1 LQFENFMLYL
11 CRRNLNTKQAIM
23 KNQIFRTVKEWLQ
36 DYEFTITLEDEAQRI
51 LIIEKESNGIKNM
64 ILIISDSILIM
75 EQFLFEIKNPS
86 EQTFRKLLQKNRDI
100 VHGAFVLDGTGR
112 RVIFRDTLP
121 TDNMAQNEVMASI
134 NSLGILVGEF
144 TNEMLEM
151 SK

>member
-1 LQFENFMLYL
+1 
-11 CRRNLNTKQAIM
+11 M
-23 KNQIFRTVKEWLQ
+23 KNKNFEKVKEWLL
-36 DYEFTITLEDEAQRI
+36 DYEFNVTFEDESQSI
-51 LIIEKESNGIKNM
+51 LMIEKESHGIKNM

-86 EQTFRKLLQKNRDI
+86 ESIYRTLLQKNRDI
-100 VHGAFVLDGTGR
+100 VHGAFVLDGSGK

-144 TNEMLEM
+144 STEMINM

>member
-1 LQFENFMLYL
+1 
-11 CRRNLNTKQAIM
+11 M
-23 KNQIFRTVKEWLQ
+23 KNKNFEKVKEWLL
-36 DYEFTITLEDEAQRI
+36 DYEFNVTFEDESQSI

-75 EQFLFEIKNPS
+75 EQFLFEIKNPTES
-86 EQTFRKLLQKNRDI
+86 IYRTLLQKNRDI
-100 VHGAFVLDGTGR
+100 VHGAFVLDGSGK

-144 TNEMLEM
+144 NTEMINM

>member
-1 LQFENFMLYL
+1 
-11 CRRNLNTKQAIM
+11 M
-23 KNQIFRTVKEWLQ
+23 KNQIFKTVKEWLL
-36 DYEFTITLEDEAQRI
+36 DYEFNITLEDEAQRI

-86 EQTFRKLLQKNRDI
+86 EATYLCLLQKNRDI
-100 VHGAFVLDGTGR
+100 VHGAFVLDHTGK

-121 TDNMAQNEVMASI
+121 TDNIAQNEVIASI
-134 NSLGILVGEF
+134 DSLGILVGEF
-144 TNEMLEM
+144 SSEMIEM

>member
-1 LQFENFMLYL
+1 MQFENFMLYL

-100 VHGAFVLDGTGR
+100 VHGAF
-112 RVIFRDTLP
+112 
-121 TDNMAQNEVMASI
+121 A
-134 NSLGILVGEF
+134 
-144 TNEMLEM
+144 
-151 SK
+151 

>member
-1 LQFENFMLYL
+1 
-11 CRRNLNTKQAIM
+11 M
-23 KNQIFRTVKEWLQ
+23 KNKNFEKVKEWLL
-36 DYEFTITLEDEAQRI
+36 DYEFNVTFEDERQSI

-75 EQFLFEIKNPS
+75 EQFLFEIKNPTES
-86 EQTFRKLLQKNRDI
+86 IYRTLLQKNRDI
-100 VHGAFVLDGTGR
+100 VHGAFVLDGSGK

-144 TNEMLEM
+144 NTEMINM

>member
-1 LQFENFMLYL
+1 M
-11 CRRNLNTKQAIM
+11 NTKPAIM
-23 KNQIFRTVKEWLQ
+23 KNQIFRTVKDWLL
-36 DYEFTITLEDEAQRI
+36 DYEFTITLEDETQRI

-86 EQTFRKLLQKNRDI
+86 EKTFLRLLQKNRDI

>member
-1 LQFENFMLYL
+1 
-11 CRRNLNTKQAIM
+11 M
-23 KNQIFRTVKEWLQ
+23 KNKNFEKVKEWLL
-36 DYEFTITLEDEAQRI
+36 DYEFNVTFEDESQSI

-64 ILIISDSILIM
+64 ILIVSDSILIM
-75 EQFLFEIKNPS
+75 EQFLFEIKNPTES
-86 EQTFRKLLQKNRDI
+86 IYRTLLQKNRDI
-100 VHGAFVLDGTGR
+100 VHGAFVLDGSGK

-144 TNEMLEM
+144 STEMINM

>member
-1 LQFENFMLYL
+1 
-11 CRRNLNTKQAIM
+11 M
-23 KNQIFRTVKEWLQ
+23 KNKNFEKVKDWLL
-36 DYEFTITLEDEAQRI
+36 DYEFNVTFQDEDQCI
-51 LIIEKESNGIKNM
+51 LMIEKESHGIKNM

-75 EQFLFEIKNPS
+75 EQFLFEIKNPTA
-86 EQTFRKLLQKNRDI
+86 QIYKTLLQKNRDI
-100 VHGAFVLDGTGR
+100 VHGAFVLDATGE

-144 TNEMLEM
+144 SSEIIEM

>member
-1 LQFENFMLYL
+1 
-11 CRRNLNTKQAIM
+11 M
-23 KNQIFRTVKEWLQ
+23 KNQIFRTVKEWLL
-36 DYEFTITLEDEAQRI
+36 DYEFNITLEDEAQRI

-64 ILIISDSILIM
+64 ILIM

-86 EQTFRKLLQKNRDI
+86 EKTFLRLLQKNRDI
-100 VHGAFVLDGTGR
+100 VHGAFVLDSTGK

>member
-1 LQFENFMLYL
+1 
-11 CRRNLNTKQAIM
+11 M
-23 KNQIFRTVKEWLQ
+23 KNKNFEKVKEWLI
-36 DYEFTITLEDEAQRI
+36 DYEFNITFEDENQSI

-75 EQFLFEIKNPS
+75 EQFLFEIKNPTES
-86 EQTFRKLLQKNRDI
+86 IYRNLLQKNRDI
-100 VHGAFVLDGTGR
+100 VHGAFVLDSSGK
-112 RVIFRDTLP
+112 RVIFRDTLT

-144 TNEMLEM
+144 SSEMIEM

>member
-1 LQFENFMLYL
+1 
-11 CRRNLNTKQAIM
+11 M
-23 KNQIFRTVKEWLQ
+23 KNKNFEKVKEWLL
-36 DYEFTITLEDEAQRI
+36 DYEFNVTFEDESQSI

-75 EQFLFEIKNPS
+75 EQFLFEIKNPTES
-86 EQTFRKLLQKNRDI
+86 IYRTLLQKNRDI
-100 VHGAFVLDGTGR
+100 VHGAFVLDASGK

-144 TNEMLEM
+144 NTEMINM